1 MTRMTRQ
8 HLPLLLLAGLAAP
21 ALAAGTASGGN
32 PGDGYTRVYHRC
44 MEAAGGVTSAMLE
57 CIDKETQV
65 QDARL
70 NRAYRL
76 AQQALGAE
84 QQSPLREAQRQWL
97 KYRDANCGLYGHL
110 TGGSIDRVN
119 GASCVL
125 EMTRERADDLH
136 GLAEFGN

>member
-8 HLPLLLLAGLAAP
+8 YLPLLLLAGLAAP
-21 ALAAGTASGGN
+21 ALAAGN
-32 PGDGYTRVYHRC
+32 PPKDGYTNVYHRC

-70 NRAYRL
+70 NHAYRL
-76 AQQALGAE
+76 AQQALDAAL
-84 QQSPLREAQRQWL
+84 QSPLREAQRQWI
-97 KYRDANCGLYGHL
+97 KYRDANCGLYGRL
-110 TGGSIDRVN
+110 TGGSIDRLN

-125 EMTRERADDLH
+125 EMTRERAEDLH
-136 GLAEFGN
+136 GLAEFGS

>member
-8 HLPLLLLAGLAAP
+8 HLPLLLLAGLATP
-21 ALAAGTASGGN
+21 ALAAGN
-32 PGDGYTRVYHRC
+32 PPKDGYTNVYHRC

-76 AQQALGAE
+76 AQQTLGAA
-84 QQSPLREAQRQWL
+84 QQSPLRDAQRQWI
-97 KYRDANCGLYGHL
+97 KYRDANCALYGRL
-110 TGGSIDRVN
+110 TGGSIDRLN

-125 EMTRERADDLH
+125 EMTRERAEDLQ
-136 GLAEFGN
+136 GLVEFGS

>member
-8 HLPLLLLAGLAAP
+8 HLPLLLLAGADMDN
-21 ALAAGTASGGN
+21 LAAGTASGGAN
-32 PGDGYTRVYHRC
+32 LRADDRVYHRC

-97 KYRDANCGLYGHL
+97 KFRDANCGLYGHL

-125 EMTRERADDLH
+125 EMTRERAEDLH
-136 GLAEFGN
+136 GLAEFGS